1 MEGEQPAYARIA
13 GSDFA
18 ALSSEE
24 QELVMKIRHV
34 FGALTVTAITC
45 GMTAGVSIVRA
56 QDHHDPFL
64 SSTSPEAVQQ
74 SSPEAVQQSSPQA
87 VEPVVVEQTSPRV
100 ETVNKDTPRDPYILK
115 TSPKAPKVKKV
126 KHEKEAYSGLPKGH
140 ITIVGCFYRDVD
152 GDGDHAH
159 YMLADAK
166 MGPATA
172 VADQNCTPSGAGQLI
187 RLKDADDVG
196 LTQVAS
202 NRWVELYGEM
212 GSPKDA
218 DDARK
223 FEVKSFREVPLAQRP
238 RIAIL
243 IPPAPAPRA
252 AVETPPAQEVGVT
265 ESPKPMATSGETP
278 YERKLP
284 KTASE
289 LPLIALLGLFA
300 LAGGLVLGLVDRQKV
315 LGRG

>member
-1 MEGEQPAYARIA
+1 
-13 GSDFA
+13 
-18 ALSSEE
+18 
-24 QELVMKIRHV
+24 MKIRHV
-34 FGALTVTAITC
+34 FGALTVAAITC
-45 GMTAGVSIVRA
+45 GLTAGVSIVRA
-56 QDHHDPFL
+56 QDHQDPFL
-64 SSTSPEAVQQ
+64 ANTSPQPVEQSSPEAGQQTSPEAVQQ
-74 SSPEAVQQSSPQA
+74 TSPEA

-100 ETVNKDTPRDPYILK
+100 ETVQKDTPRDPYILK
-115 TSPKAPKVKKV
+115 TSPKAAKV
-126 KHEKEAYSGLPKGH
+126 KHHKAEKEAYGLPKGH

-152 GDGDHAH
+152 SDGDHAH

-172 VADQNCTPSGAGQLI
+172 VADQNCTPSGSGQLI

-212 GSPKDA
+212 GSSKDL
-218 DDARK
+218 DDQRK

-243 IPPAPAPRA
+243 IPPAQAPAPQARA
-252 AVETPPAQEVGVT
+252 ETPPAQEQAVT
-265 ESPKPMATSGETP
+265 ESPKPMATTGETP

-300 LAGGLVLGLVDRQKV
+300 LTGGLVLGLVDRQKV

>member
-1 MEGEQPAYARIA
+1 
-13 GSDFA
+13 
-18 ALSSEE
+18 
-24 QELVMKIRHV
+24 MKIRHV
-34 FGALTVTAITC
+34 FGVLTVTAITC

-64 SSTSPEAVQQ
+64 ANTSPEAVQQ
-74 SSPEAVQQSSPQA
+74 SSPEAVQQSSPEAIQQSSPEA
-87 VEPVVVEQTSPRV
+87 VQPVAVEQTSPRV

-115 TSPKAPKVKKV
+115 TSPKAPHVKKV
-126 KHEKEAYSGLPKGH
+126 KQEKEAYTGLPKGH

-152 GDGDHAH
+152 SDGDHAR
-159 YMLADAK
+159 YMLADAV

-172 VADQNCTPSGAGQLI
+172 VADQNCTPSGGGQLI

-238 RIAIL
+238 RIAII
-243 IPPAPAPRA
+243 IPPAPPAPQA
-252 AVETPPAQEVGVT
+252 AVETPPALEQAVT
-265 ESPKPMATSGETP
+265 ESPKPMATTGETP

-300 LAGGLVLGLVDRQKV
+300 LAGGLVLGLIDRQKV

>member
-1 MEGEQPAYARIA
+1 MEGEQLAYARIA
-13 GSDFA
+13 GSDLA
-18 ALSSEE
+18 VLSSEE

-34 FGALTVTAITC
+34 FGVLTVTAITC

-64 SSTSPEAVQQ
+64 ANTSPQPVEQSSPEAVQQ
-74 SSPEAVQQSSPQA
+74 SSPEAV
-87 VEPVVVEQTSPRV
+87 EPVAVQQTSPQV
-100 ETVNKDTPRDPYILK
+100 ETVQKDTPRDPYILK
-115 TSPKAPKVKKV
+115 TSPKAAKVKKV
-126 KHEKEAYSGLPKGH
+126 KHEKEAYGLPKGH

-152 GDGDHAH
+152 SDGDHAH

-172 VADQNCTPSGAGQLI
+172 VADQNCTPSGGGERI

-218 DDARK
+218 DDPRK

-243 IPPAPAPRA
+243 IPPAPAPQARA
-252 AVETPPAQEVGVT
+252 ETPPAQEQAVT
-265 ESPKPMATSGETP
+265 ESPKPMATTGETP

-300 LAGGLVLGLVDRQKV
+300 LTGGLVLGLVDRQKV